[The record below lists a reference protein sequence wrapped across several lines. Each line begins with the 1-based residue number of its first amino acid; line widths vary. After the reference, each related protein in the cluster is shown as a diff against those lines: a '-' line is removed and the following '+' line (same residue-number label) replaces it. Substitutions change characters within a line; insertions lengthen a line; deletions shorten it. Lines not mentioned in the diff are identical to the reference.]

1 VGGEGTHLLLG
12 VDIRFLSSTLDAM
25 RFYGTDVSRRLTE
38 TLCAYAWHF
47 LWHHEAAWTDLLYL
61 HFTYMIR
68 THFCRCC
75 CAVVGIDWL
84 QPVVDVTVNL
94 DAGFPVRSFLVV
106 LLLLAFYT
114 SINIRCFM
122 MHMFS

>member
-1 VGGEGTHLLLG
+1 MESLRRLLGGLAVVRCTSKKEVILVGGEGTHLLLG

-68 THFCRCC
+68 THFLSLLLCC
-75 CAVVGIDWL
+75 CWD
-84 QPVVDVTVNL
+84 
-94 DAGFPVRSFLVV
+94 R
-106 LLLLAFYT
+106 LAPA
-114 SINIRCFM
+114 CG
-122 MHMFS
+122 

>member
-1 VGGEGTHLLLG
+1 
-12 VDIRFLSSTLDAM
+12 M
-25 RFYGTDVSRRLTE
+25 
-38 TLCAYAWHF
+38 CAYAWHF
-47 LWHHEAAWTDLLYL
+47 LWHHEAAWTDLFYIY
-61 HFTYMIR
+61 FTNMIR

-75 CAVVGIDWL
+75 CVVVVGIEWL

-114 SINIRCFM
+114 SINIHCFM
-122 MHMFS
+122 MRMFCGGASFFLPRVLKARGTWINVFSLPLP